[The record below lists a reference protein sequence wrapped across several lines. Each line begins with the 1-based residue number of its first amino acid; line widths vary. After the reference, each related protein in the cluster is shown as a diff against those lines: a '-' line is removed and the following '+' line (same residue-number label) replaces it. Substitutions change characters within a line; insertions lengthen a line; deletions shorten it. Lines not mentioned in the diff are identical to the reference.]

1 VTVVYRFAVETHFVR
16 HGDVTLTMDVEGEGP
31 TVLFLHGW
39 PDTGVLWRDVAAQ
52 VRAAGFRTAIP
63 DLRGCGR
70 SSKPT
75 SVREYG
81 MQLLVGDVVALV
93 EDLGG
98 PVVLVGHDWGSNLAW
113 ATAAFQPQ
121 VVSKLVALSVGHPTS
136 FRSAGL
142 VQQMKSWYT
151 LLFSFEG
158 IAEEWLRKNDHEA
171 LRTWLGHPNVDNVIR
186 ELERD
191 NQLSTHLNWY
201 RANIP
206 PESFVA
212 DPPVLP
218 PIQAPTLGVWSTND
232 FALSE
237 AQMKN
242 SELYCANGFTY
253 RRIEGPG
260 HWMPIED
267 PVAVAQLITDFLP

>member
-1 VTVVYRFAVETHFVR
+1 METRLVQ
-16 HGDVTLTMDVEGEGP
+16 HGDVTLHHDVAGEGP

-39 PDTGVLWRDVAAQ
+39 PDTGVLWHDVAAL
-52 VRAAGFRTAIP
+52 VRAAGFRTAVP

-70 SSKPT
+70 SSKPEA
-75 SVREYG
+75 VNDYA
-81 MQLLVGDVVALV
+81 MHHLVGDVAALV
-93 EDLGG
+93 DDLGG
-98 PVVLVGHDWGSNLAW
+98 PVTLVGHDWGSNLAW
-113 ATAAFQPQ
+113 ATAAFQPEL
-121 VVSKLVALSVGHPTS
+121 VTKLVALSVGHPTS

-142 VQQMKSWYT
+142 IQQMKSWYT

-158 IAEEWLRKNDHEA
+158 IAEQWLRKNNHEA
-171 LRTWLGHPNVDNVIR
+171 LRTWLGHPDVENVIR

-212 DPPVLP
+212 EPPVLP
-218 PIQAPTLGVWSTND
+218 PISVPTLGVWSTND

-237 AQMKN
+237 AQMQN
-242 SELYCANGFTY
+242 SAAYCTNGFTY
-253 RRIEGPG
+253 KRIEGPG
-260 HWMPIED
+260 HWMPLED
-267 PVAVAQLITDFLP
+267 PKGVADLIIDFLL

>member
-1 VTVVYRFAVETHFVR
+1 VETRLVQ
-16 HGDVTLTMDVEGEGP
+16 HGEVTLHVDVAGEGP

-39 PDTGVLWRDVAAQ
+39 PDTGVLWHDVATH
-52 VRAAGFRTAIP
+52 VRNAGYRTAVP

-75 SVREYG
+75 AVSDYA
-81 MQLLVGDVVALV
+81 MHLLVGDVAALV
-93 EDLGG
+93 DELGG
-98 PVVLVGHDWGSNLAW
+98 PVALVGHDWGSNLAW
-113 ATAAFQPQ
+113 ATAAFRPDL
-121 VVSKLVALSVGHPTS
+121 VSHLVALSVGHPTS

-158 IAEEWLRKNDHEA
+158 IAEQWLRKNDHEA
-171 LRTWLGHPNVDNVIR
+171 LRTWLGHPDVESVIR
-186 ELERD
+186 ELERE

-237 AQMKN
+237 AQMQN
-242 SELYCANGFTY
+242 SVEYCTNGFTY
-253 RRIEGPG
+253 KRIEGPG
-260 HWMPIED
+260 HWMPLED
-267 PVAVAQLITDFLP
+267 PEGVARLIIEFLP